1 MPDLTQLRQR
11 LAALVFPPHC
21 TVCGVLLTPSD
32 QRKLG
37 GIRFCELCQNQ
48 VLTPLPDACRRCGAS
63 QLGSR
68 IGESAASRDCRFC
81 RHQEFPVEACC
92 ALGNYGDLLQRLVI
106 QLKGHRN
113 ESLALQLGQLLGQRL
128 LELPWSRNL
137 DAIVPVP
144 AHWSKQLQKGFHGA
158 AVIAEGVRRELRL
171 EWLPRAVR
179 STRRTAKQGM
189 LENSERFRNV
199 AGAFEVSS
207 ANQIAG
213 RSILIVDDVLT
224 SGATMTAVC
233 AALREAEAG
242 PLHAAVLARGIRSST

>member
-11 LAALVFPPHC
+11 LSALVFPPHC
-21 TVCGVLLTPSD
+21 TVCGVLLSPGD
-32 QRKLG
+32 PINHCRV
-37 GIRFCELCQNQ
+37 RFCELCQNQ
-48 VLTPLPDACRRCGAS
+48 VISSLHDACRRCGAVHP
-63 QLGSR
+63 GSR
-68 IGESAASRDCRFC
+68 IGESASAQECRVC
-81 RHQEFPVEACC
+81 RRQDFPVEACC

-128 LELPWSRNL
+128 KELPWSRNL
-137 DAIVPVP
+137 EAIIPVP

-158 AVIAEGVRRELRL
+158 AVIAEGIRRELKL
-171 EWLPRAVR
+171 DWLPRAVR

-199 AGAFEVSS
+199 DGAFEVSS
-207 ANQIAG
+207 ASQVAG
-213 RSILIVDDVLT
+213 RNLLIVDDVLT

-233 AALREAEAG
+233 DALREAEAG
-242 PLHAAVLARGIRSST
+242 LLHAAVLARGIRSSV

>member
-11 LAALVFPPHC
+11 LSALVFPPHC
-21 TVCGVLLTPSD
+21 TVCGVLLSRHDPNFSS
-32 QRKLG
+32 R
-37 GIRFCELCQNQ
+37 IHFCELCQNQ
-48 VLTPLPDACRRCGAS
+48 VIAPLHDACRRCGAIHP
-63 QLGSR
+63 GSR
-68 IGESAASRDCRFC
+68 VGESSKLECRFC
-81 RHQEFPVEACC
+81 RRQDFPVEACS

-128 LELPWSRNL
+128 KELPWSRNL
-137 DAIVPVP
+137 EAIVPVP

-158 AVIAEGVRRELRL
+158 AVIGEGIRRELRL
-171 EWLPRAVR
+171 DWLPRAVR

-199 AGAFEVSS
+199 AGAFEVTTPDRV
-207 ANQIAG
+207 AG
-213 RSILIVDDVLT
+213 RNLLIVDDVLT

-233 AALREAEAG
+233 ETLQEADAG
-242 PLHAAVLARGIRSST
+242 QIYAAVLARGIRSAS